1 MTVKIL
7 IGPGVN
13 GLALSPSIVASLFEL
28 DRSLFNEPIPRE
40 MLVGGLPVQTDAEL
54 EAMFVHSH
62 VVGTDVYFLNEGA
75 ELRTNAWLIDKFTIE
90 GAAALAAE
98 PRAKIKIVEIPDGV
112 DWYVYKDDCG
122 SESIHETHRVWN

>member
-1 MTVKIL
+1 MTIKIL

-13 GLALSPSIVASLFEL
+13 GLALSPAIVAGLFAQ

-40 MLVGGLPVQTDAEL
+40 MLAGGLPLRTDSEL

-62 VVGTDVYFLNEGA
+62 VVGADVYFLNEGA
-75 ELRTNAWLIDKFTIE
+75 ELRTNVWLIEKFTNE

-98 PRAKIKIVEIPDGV
+98 PRAKIKVVEIPEEV
-112 DWYVYKDDCG
+112 DWYVYKDECG
-122 SESIHETHRVWN
+122 SESIHEKHRVWT